1 MQVPTKR
8 AASICALYAALS
20 VLMCAPLFEQ
30 PNGVGH
36 FDWDQHLFCYASVL
50 KSIIEYAQWPFWNP
64 WYCGGNV
71 LWQNPQVALF
81 SPAYPLALV
90 LSLPLAMKMNIVLHY
105 WIGFIGMHL
114 LLRRV
119 VHVRSM
125 PLVIYLGCVFVAGGA
140 LALHVAEGHSTML
153 PALYLPLQL
162 FWFCRAMSGGTMRDP
177 LLAAA
182 VAAPTGLNGGPH
194 AVWGCRLAW
203 RQGGCAPC
211 RGDISARSLPRRAW
225 ADCNGSR
232 DFGYEAGTRSASR
245 SLERSPWGGGC
256 MTCDGMSVALA
267 EVRAS

>member
-20 VLMCAPLFEQ
+20 LLMCAPLFAQ

-36 FDWDQHLFCYASVL
+36 FDWDQHLFYYASVL
-50 KSIIEYAQWPFWNP
+50 KSVIEYAQWPFWNP

-71 LWQNPQVALF
+71 LWQNPQVALL

-90 LSLPLAMKMNIVLHY
+90 LSLPLAMKVNIVLHY
-105 WIGFIGMHL
+105 WVGFIGMHL

-125 PLVIYLGCVFVAGGA
+125 PIVIYLGCVFVAGGA

-153 PALYLPLQL
+153 PAFYLPLQL
-162 FWFCRAMSGGTMRDP
+162 FWCCRAMSGGTIRDM

-182 VAAPTGLNGGPH
+182 VTALTVINGGLHIVPLMIVGLGTLALVAAATQWSWRPVVVV
-194 AVWGCRLAW
+194 AVVGAAGLA
-203 RQGGCAPC
+203 
-211 RGDISARSLPRRAW
+211 
-225 ADCNGSR
+225 
-232 DFGYEAGTRSASR
+232 YAGPNLVPVVAYSESASFR
-245 SLERSPWGGGC
+245 
-256 MTCDGMSVALA
+256 
-267 EVRAS
+267 